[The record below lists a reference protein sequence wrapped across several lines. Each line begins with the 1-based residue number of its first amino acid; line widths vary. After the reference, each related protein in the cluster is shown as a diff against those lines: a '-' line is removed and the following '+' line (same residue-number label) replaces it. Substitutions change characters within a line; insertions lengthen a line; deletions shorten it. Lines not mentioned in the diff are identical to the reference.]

1 MVGGIVM
8 KFRKMVCMLLICSL
22 VIGSLAGCGGNDT
35 QQSGP
40 DSQPTEKI
48 VIQLN
53 SSQGEG
59 SVAVQGAYK
68 MKEYVENKLGSDRVE
83 IQVFPDA
90 QLGSD
95 VNILEGMKLGTHDA
109 LIVGSPLTNVDTKFF
124 LFDLPYLFNTRED
137 VEKVTK
143 GKVGEMLNASLEEKG
158 YVNLGYWFT
167 GWRQITNNVRPIY
180 TPEDLEGLKIRIS
193 TSPSRQ
199 ALFEQLGAAPAALA
213 ASETFSALQQGVVD
227 GQEDPIYVLVTK
239 AIQDVQKYA
248 SITNHL
254 VLVYEVVF
262 AKDKWDSYPEDVQQA
277 LREAA
282 LLVQDES
289 WAMTEELEAEVYAE
303 IEGKVEVNEA
313 EIEAFKAVTEE
324 LYTDPYFVENIG
336 EELLD
341 ELMTTLGRK

>member
-1 MVGGIVM
+1 M
-8 KFRKMVCMLLICSL
+8 KKHRIISLILIGTLLA
-22 VIGSLAGCGGNDT
+22 GSLAGCGNHESQT
-35 QQSGP
+35 Q
-40 DSQPTEKI
+40 TAEKI
-48 VIQLN
+48 TIQLN
-53 SSQGEG
+53 SSQSEG

-68 MKEYVENKLGSDRVE
+68 MKEYVENKLGTDRIE

-124 LFDLPYLFNTRED
+124 LFDLPYLFNTQEE

-143 GKVGEMLNASLEEKG
+143 GEIGELLNASLEEKG

-180 TPEDLEGLKIRIS
+180 TPEDLKGLKIRIS
-193 TSPSRQ
+193 TSPSRK
-199 ALFEQLGAAPAALA
+199 ALFEQLGAAPASLS

-227 GQEDPIYVLVTK
+227 GQENPIYVLVTSTY
-239 AIQDVQKYA
+239 QDVQKYA

-277 LREAA
+277 LSEAA
-282 LLVQDES
+282 QLVQDES
-289 WAMTEELEAEVYAE
+289 WTMTEELEKGVYAE
-303 IEGKVEVNEA
+303 IKGKVEVNEA
-313 EIEAFKAVTEE
+313 DIASFKAKTEE
-324 LYTDPYFVENIG
+324 LYSDQYFVDAIG
-336 EELLD
+336 EDLLD
-341 ELMTTLGRK
+341 KLLTTLGRK

>member
-1 MVGGIVM
+1 M
-8 KFRKMVCMLLICSL
+8 KKHRIISLILIGTLLA
-22 VIGSLAGCGGNDT
+22 GSLAGCGNHESQT
-35 QQSGP
+35 Q
-40 DSQPTEKI
+40 TAEKI
-48 VIQLN
+48 TIQLN

-68 MKEYVENKLGSDRVE
+68 MKEYVENKLGTDRIE

-143 GKVGEMLNASLEEKG
+143 GEIGELLNASLEEKG

-180 TPEDLEGLKIRIS
+180 TPEDLKGLKIRIS

-199 ALFEQLGAAPAALA
+199 ALFEQLGAAPAALS

-227 GQEDPIYVLVTK
+227 GQENPIYVLVTS
-239 AIQDVQKYA
+239 AYQDVQKYA

-282 LLVQDES
+282 QLVQDES
-289 WAMTEELEAEVYAE
+289 WAMTEELEKEVYAE

-313 EIEAFKAVTEE
+313 DIASFKAKTEE
-324 LYTDPYFVENIG
+324 LYSDQYFVDAIG

-341 ELMTTLGRK
+341 KLLTTLGRK

>member
-1 MVGGIVM
+1 MNFKNMIS
-8 KFRKMVCMLLICSL
+8 IA
-22 VIGSLAGCGGNDT
+22 VIGTLLVSSLAGCGAN
-35 QQSGP
+35 S
-40 DSQPTEKI
+40 EKQDDASNETTGKI
-48 VIQLN
+48 IIQLN

-59 SVAVQGAYK
+59 SVAVQGAYR
-68 MKEYVENKLGSDRVE
+68 MKEYVENKIGAERIE

-143 GKVGEMLNASLEEKG
+143 GEIGELLNASLEEKG
-158 YVNLGYWFT
+158 YINLGYWFT

-180 TPEDLEGLKIRIS
+180 TPEDLRGLKIRIS

-199 ALFEQLGAAPAALA
+199 ALFEQLGAAPSALS

-227 GQEDPIYVLVTK
+227 GQENPIYVLVTS
-239 AIQDVQKYA
+239 AYQDVQKYA

-262 AKDKWDSYPEDVQQA
+262 AKDKWDSYPDDVQQA

-282 LLVQDES
+282 LLVQNES
-289 WAMTEELEAEVYAE
+289 WEMTEDLEKSVYKE
-303 IEGKVEVNEA
+303 IEGKIAVNEA
-313 EIEAFKAVTEE
+313 DIESFKAQTES
-324 LYTDPYFVENIG
+324 LYSDEYFVKAIG
-336 EELLD
+336 ADLLD
-341 ELMTTLGRK
+341 QLLITLGRK

>member
-1 MVGGIVM
+1 M
-8 KFRKMVCMLLICSL
+8 KKHRIISLILIGTLLA
-22 VIGSLAGCGGNDT
+22 GSLAGCGNHESQT
-35 QQSGP
+35 Q
-40 DSQPTEKI
+40 TAEKI
-48 VIQLN
+48 TIQLN

-68 MKEYVENKLGSDRVE
+68 MKEYVENKLGTDRIE

-143 GKVGEMLNASLEEKG
+143 GEIGELLNASLEEKG

-180 TPEDLEGLKIRIS
+180 TPEDLKGLKIRIS

-199 ALFEQLGAAPAALA
+199 ALFEQLGAAPAALS

-227 GQEDPIYVLVTK
+227 GQENPIYVLVTS
-239 AIQDVQKYA
+239 AYQDVQKYA

-262 AKDKWDSYPEDVQQA
+262 AKDKWDSYLEDVQQA

-282 LLVQDES
+282 QLVQDES
-289 WAMTEELEAEVYAE
+289 WAMTEELEKEVYAE

-313 EIEAFKAVTEE
+313 DIASFKAKTEE
-324 LYTDPYFVENIG
+324 LYSDQYFVDAIG

-341 ELMTTLGRK
+341 KLLTTLGRK

>member
-1 MVGGIVM
+1 M
-8 KFRKMVCMLLICSL
+8 KLKKTVSFILISALLAGC
-22 VIGSLAGCGGNDT
+22 LAGCGGGQKSSGEAEKKNDGN
-35 QQSGP
+35 S
-40 DSQPTEKI
+40 SEKI

-59 SVAVQGAYK
+59 SVAVQGAYR
-68 MKEYVENKLGSDRVE
+68 MKEYVEDKLGTDRVE

-109 LIVGSPLTNVDTKFF
+109 LIVGSPLTNVDSKFF

-143 GKVGEMLNASLEEKG
+143 GEVGEILNDSLEEKG

-167 GWRQITNNVRPIY
+167 GWRQITNNVRPIN
-180 TPEDLEGLKIRIS
+180 TPEDLKGLKIRIS

-199 ALFEQLGAAPAALA
+199 ALFEQLGAAPSALA

-227 GQEDPIYVLVTK
+227 GQENPIYVLVTS
-239 AIQDVQKYA
+239 AYQDVQKYA

-262 AKDKWDSYPEDVQQA
+262 AKDKWDSYPEDVQEA

-289 WAMTEELEAEVYAE
+289 WDMTEKLEDEVYAE

-313 EIEAFKAVTEE
+313 DIASFQAATES
-324 LYTDPYFVENIG
+324 LYTDDYFVDAIG
-336 EELLD
+336 QDLLD
-341 ELMTTLGRK
+341 KLLTTLGRK